1 MVMTPLN
8 QTSNFEWYAAFQ
20 VTAIMRMLAILKN
33 VGNFSLI
40 IVYTENS
47 TPNDLETLCTTLP
60 YLGILKLY

>member
-1 MVMTPLN
+1 MTPLN
-8 QTSNFEWYAAFQ
+8 QTSNLEWYAAFQ

-40 IVYTENS
+40 IAYTGN
-47 TPNDLETLCTTLP
+47 TIPNDSERVCTTLP